1 MIKEMD
7 DILKF
12 DYDKVKKGKKIWK
25 RLKDLK
31 SISVRSIMIRVHIWS
46 HHQLT
51 VFQTF

>member
-12 DYDKVKKGKKIWK
+12 DYDKVKEERKYAK

-31 SISVRSIMIRVHIWS
+31 SILLLSIMIRVHIWS
-46 HHQLT
+46 DHRLI
-51 VFQTF
+51 VFQPF